1 MPPIESFS
9 DLTRRDREIV
19 LDVAVRFAGENPT
32 DQRISK
38 SLMQAFQVATFVLHP
53 QDTDADDGDET
64 TH

>member
-53 QDTDADDGDET
+53 SEPDADEDET